1 MQHESI
7 PVATTKVAVAWG
19 GLFIGGVTL
28 SDIAL
33 LLTIVFTVLQ
43 IAKLI
48 RQEWRDRKQAKKE
61 SEDFAKKLNE

>member
-1 MQHESI
+1 MQNESI

-33 LLTIVFTVLQ
+33 FLTIVFTILQ
-43 IAKLI
+43 IAKLV
-48 RQEWRDRKQAKKE
+48 RQEWRDRKKAQKD
-61 SEDFAKKLNE
+61 SEDFAKRLEE